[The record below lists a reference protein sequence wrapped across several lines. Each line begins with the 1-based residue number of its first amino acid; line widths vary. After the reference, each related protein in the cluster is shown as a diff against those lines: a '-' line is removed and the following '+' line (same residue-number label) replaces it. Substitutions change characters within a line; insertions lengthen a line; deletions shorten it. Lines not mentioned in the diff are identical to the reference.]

1 MIITKLHIENFGA
14 IHNLDMEI
22 SDKFNELCQP
32 NGWGKSTLGAYLK
45 AMFFGMSAKAR
56 GNALNYER
64 SKYMPWQGGNYGG
77 YIEFLYQNQPYRLTR
92 FFGKT
97 PEGDSQELLNLTTM
111 KVAPNPTS
119 EIGEVL
125 FGVGRETFEITA
137 FFHQLNFLPSENG
150 EIRAGLTG
158 ANKFQDDQANL
169 EKAVKIIDAKIS
181 QTKKEL
187 YKKEELE
194 NKKVALGQNIA
205 YQNVQKSNQQK
216 LINEIETQECEIEEK
231 ERVLNLL
238 NSKNAI
244 LQDQINVKRELENRI
259 QTKTETLSKTLLDK
273 NAEEEKIRSLP
284 TGKKPIVLS
293 VILSLLALAGVG
305 ALCLIN
311 LIVGIVGIFIVALLG
326 TTITIH
332 FVKKRPKK
340 QSSSRDYTGE
350 INFLNQEIESL
361 KRQLES
367 CKIADMEIEDNGQLI
382 AQINALSV
390 DQATKKANL
399 TNIERELSRL
409 ENEEEELHFNII
421 RMEEE
426 NSKTAK
432 KIELLNMAKE
442 TMLRAEENVS
452 KRFIVPLN
460 DEFKALLNEFAL
472 CGKEFVVDS
481 SLGVKENTLYG
492 QKELEYSSQGIQD
505 ILSFCQRVNLIT
517 KVFKKEKPF
526 IVLDDTFVNLDDEKL
541 EIAKK
546 LVLSL
551 SKEYQIFYI
560 CCNTRCKIK

>member
-1 MIITKLHIENFGA
+1 
-14 IHNLDMEI
+14 
-22 SDKFNELCQP
+22 
-32 NGWGKSTLGAYLK
+32 
-45 AMFFGMSAKAR
+45 
-56 GNALNYER
+56 
-64 SKYMPWQGGNYGG
+64 
-77 YIEFLYQNQPYRLTR
+77 
-92 FFGKT
+92 
-97 PEGDSQELLNLTTM
+97 
-111 KVAPNPTS
+111 
-119 EIGEVL
+119 
-125 FGVGRETFEITA
+125 
-137 FFHQLNFLPSENG
+137 
-150 EIRAGLTG
+150 
-158 ANKFQDDQANL
+158 
-169 EKAVKIIDAKIS
+169 
-181 QTKKEL
+181 
-187 YKKEELE
+187 
-194 NKKVALGQNIA
+194 
-205 YQNVQKSNQQK
+205 
-216 LINEIETQECEIEEK
+216 
-231 ERVLNLL
+231 
-238 NSKNAI
+238 
-244 LQDQINVKRELENRI
+244 
-259 QTKTETLSKTLLDK
+259 
-273 NAEEEKIRSLP
+273 
-284 TGKKPIVLS
+284 
-293 VILSLLALAGVG
+293 
-305 ALCLIN
+305 
-311 LIVGIVGIFIVALLG
+311 
-326 TTITIH
+326 
-332 FVKKRPKK
+332 
-340 QSSSRDYTGE
+340 
-350 INFLNQEIESL
+350 
-361 KRQLES
+361 
-367 CKIADMEIEDNGQLI
+367 MEIEDNGQLI

-399 TNIERELSRL
+399 TNIERELYRL